1 MDNEEDK
8 GDDRTDKGGDES
20 NDHEK
25 DKDNVDNDAEVNVYH
40 TVKRVNAV
48 MMGLVAD
55 WQDCLP

>member
-40 TVKRVNAV
+40 TVKRVKAV
-48 MMGLVAD
+48 MMGLGS
-55 WQDCLP
+55 